1 MKVSNLSDIDMSDE
15 QVKALIEARKHGE
28 LVREF
33 IQAEVRRQ
41 VAEQIF
47 NIKDQ
52 IDRYDIRIF
61 HLMVQVDSMEESI
74 KDTNKKVTMIRNQIR
89 KEKGRKPL

>member
-1 MKVSNLSDIDMSDE
+1 MRISNISDKELSSE
-15 QVKALIEARKHGE
+15 EYEALCEARKHGE

-41 VAEQIF
+41 IAEQIF
-47 NIKDQ
+47 TLKDQ

-89 KEKGRKPL
+89 KEKGREEL